1 VNQVEKEEYSL
12 YENNNEAIELGK
24 IFPSKKNWGKYIRNS
39 LLQAERDAICLPCPQ
54 KCVRY
59 CLVGG

>member
-24 IFPSKKNWGKYIRNS
+24 IFPSKKKTGENI
-39 LLQAERDAICLPCPQ
+39 
-54 KCVRY
+54 
-59 CLVGG
+59 